1 MTNAMNKE
9 NEKVITGKQMV
20 EYLVLVAI
28 SLISLIALSTVV
40 IKLSTL
46 LFHISGV
53 NEIILGGKV
62 GFLVW
67 LVFLGFISVKAI
79 RESRS

>member
-1 MTNAMNKE
+1 MTNAMNNE
-9 NEKVITGKQMV
+9 NKKVINGKQMV

-40 IKLSTL
+40 IKLSSL
-46 LFHISGV
+46 LFSISGV
-53 NEIILGGKV
+53 NAVTLGGKV

-67 LVFLGFISVKAI
+67 LVFLGFISVKII

>member
-9 NEKVITGKQMV
+9 NKKVINGKQMV

-46 LFHISGV
+46 LFSISGV
-53 NEIILGGKV
+53 NAVTLGGKV

>member
-9 NEKVITGKQMV
+9 NKNVITGKQMV

-28 SLISLIALSTVV
+28 SLFALIALSTVV
-40 IKLSTL
+40 IGLSTL
-46 LFHISGV
+46 LFNISGI
-53 NEIILGGKV
+53 NAITLGGKA

-67 LVFLGFISVKAI
+67 LVFLGFISVKTI

>member
-9 NEKVITGKQMV
+9 NKKVINGKQMV

-28 SLISLIALSTVV
+28 SLISLIALSTVA

-46 LFHISGV
+46 LFSISGV
-53 NEIILGGKV
+53 NAVTLGGKV

>member
-9 NEKVITGKQMV
+9 NKNVITGKQMV

-46 LFHISGV
+46 LFSISGV
-53 NEIILGGKV
+53 NAVTLGGKV

>member
-9 NEKVITGKQMV
+9 NKNVITGKQMV

-28 SLISLIALSTVV
+28 SLLALIALSTVV
-40 IKLSTL
+40 IGLSTL
-46 LFHISGV
+46 LFNISGV
-53 NEIILGGKV
+53 NAINFGGKT

>member
-9 NEKVITGKQMV
+9 NKNVITGKQMV

-28 SLISLIALSTVV
+28 SLIALIALSTIV
-40 IKLSTL
+40 IQLSTL
-46 LFHISGV
+46 LFSISGV
-53 NEIILGGKV
+53 NAVILGGKT

>member
-9 NEKVITGKQMV
+9 NKKVINGKQMV
-20 EYLVLVAI
+20 EYMVLVAI
-28 SLISLIALSTVV
+28 SLFVLIALSTVV
-40 IKLSTL
+40 IGLSTM
-46 LFHISGV
+46 LFNISGV
-53 NEIILGGKV
+53 NAITLGGKT

>member
-9 NEKVITGKQMV
+9 NKKVINGKQMV
-20 EYLVLVAI
+20 EYLVLVAV

-46 LFHISGV
+46 LFSISGV
-53 NEIILGGKV
+53 NAVTLGGKV

>member
-9 NEKVITGKQMV
+9 NKNVITGKQMV

-28 SLISLIALSTVV
+28 SLLALIALSTVV
-40 IKLSTL
+40 IGLSTL
-46 LFHISGV
+46 LFNISGV
-53 NEIILGGKV
+53 NAINLGGKA

-67 LVFLGFISVKAI
+67 LIFLGFISVKAI

>member
-1 MTNAMNKE
+1 MTNEMNKE
-9 NEKVITGKQMV
+9 NKNVITGKQMV
-20 EYLVLVAI
+20 EYLLLVAI

-46 LFHISGV
+46 LFRISGV
-53 NEIILGGKV
+53 NAVTLGGKV

>member
-9 NEKVITGKQMV
+9 NKNVITGKQMV

-28 SLISLIALSTVV
+28 SLISLNALSTVV

-46 LFHISGV
+46 LFSISGV
-53 NEIILGGKV
+53 NAVTLGGKV

-67 LVFLGFISVKAI
+67 LVFLGFISVKTI
-79 RESRS
+79 KESRS

>member
-9 NEKVITGKQMV
+9 NKKVINGKQMV

-28 SLISLIALSTVV
+28 SLLALIALSTVV
-40 IKLSTL
+40 IGLSTL
-46 LFHISGV
+46 LFNISGV
-53 NEIILGGKV
+53 NAINLGGKT

>member
-9 NEKVITGKQMV
+9 NTNVITGKQMV

-28 SLISLIALSTVV
+28 SLLALIALSTVV
-40 IKLSTL
+40 IGLSTL
-46 LFHISGV
+46 LFNISGV
-53 NEIILGGKV
+53 NAINLGGKA

-67 LVFLGFISVKAI
+67 LIFLGFISVKAI

>member
-9 NEKVITGKQMV
+9 NKKVINGKQMV
-20 EYLVLVAI
+20 EYLLLVAI

-46 LFHISGV
+46 LFSISGV
-53 NEIILGGKV
+53 NAVTLGGKV

-67 LVFLGFISVKAI
+67 LVFLGFVSVKAI

>member
-9 NEKVITGKQMV
+9 NKKVINGKQMV

-28 SLISLIALSTVV
+28 SLFVLIALSTVV
-40 IKLSTL
+40 IGLSTM
-46 LFHISGV
+46 LFNISGV
-53 NEIILGGKV
+53 NGIILGGKV

>member
-9 NEKVITGKQMV
+9 NKKVIYGKKMV
-20 EYLVLVAI
+20 EYLVLIAI

-46 LFHISGV
+46 LFSISGV
-53 NEIILGGKV
+53 NAVILGGKV

>member
-9 NEKVITGKQMV
+9 NKKVINGKQMV
-20 EYLVLVAI
+20 EYLLLVAI

-46 LFHISGV
+46 LFSISGV
-53 NEIILGGKV
+53 NAVTLGGKV

>member
-9 NEKVITGKQMV
+9 NKNVITGKQMV

-28 SLISLIALSTVV
+28 SLLALIALSTVV
-40 IKLSTL
+40 IGLSTL
-46 LFHISGV
+46 LFNISGV
-53 NEIILGGKV
+53 NAINQRRKT

>member
-1 MTNAMNKE
+1 MTNAMNNE
-9 NEKVITGKQMV
+9 NKKVINGKQMV

-46 LFHISGV
+46 LFNISGV
-53 NEIILGGKV
+53 NAVTLGGKV

>member
-9 NEKVITGKQMV
+9 NKNVITGKQMV

-28 SLISLIALSTVV
+28 SLISLNALSTVV

-46 LFHISGV
+46 LFSISGV
-53 NEIILGGKV
+53 NAVTLGGKV

-67 LVFLGFISVKAI
+67 LVFLGFISVKTI

>member
-9 NEKVITGKQMV
+9 NKNVITGKQMV

-28 SLISLIALSTVV
+28 SLLALIALSTVV
-40 IKLSTL
+40 IGLSTL
-46 LFHISGV
+46 LFNISGV
-53 NEIILGGKV
+53 NTINLGGKT

>member
-9 NEKVITGKQMV
+9 NERVINGKQMV

-46 LFHISGV
+46 LFSISGV
-53 NEIILGGKV
+53 NAVTLGGKV

-67 LVFLGFISVKAI
+67 LVFLGFISVTAVKK
-79 RESRS
+79 SRA

>member
-1 MTNAMNKE
+1 MTNAMNNE
-9 NEKVITGKQMV
+9 NKKVINGKQMV

-46 LFHISGV
+46 LFSISGV
-53 NEIILGGKV
+53 NAVTLGGKV

>member
-1 MTNAMNKE
+1 MTNAMNNE
-9 NEKVITGKQMV
+9 NKKVINGKQMV

-46 LFHISGV
+46 LFSISGV
-53 NEIILGGKV
+53 NAVTLGGKV

-67 LVFLGFISVKAI
+67 LVFLGFISVKTI

>member
-9 NEKVITGKQMV
+9 NKKVINGKQMV

-28 SLISLIALSTVV
+28 SLFVLIALSTVV

-46 LFHISGV
+46 FFSISGV
-53 NEIILGGKV
+53 NTVTLGGKV

>member
-9 NEKVITGKQMV
+9 NKRVINGKQMV
-20 EYLVLVAI
+20 EYLLLVAI

-46 LFHISGV
+46 LFSISGV
-53 NEIILGGKV
+53 NAVTLGGKF

>member
-1 MTNAMNKE
+1 MTNAMSKE
-9 NEKVITGKQMV
+9 NKKVINGKQMV

-28 SLISLIALSTVV
+28 SLFVLIALSIVV

-46 LFHISGV
+46 LFSISGV
-53 NEIILGGKV
+53 NAVTLGGKV

-67 LVFLGFISVKAI
+67 LVFLGFISVKTI

>member
-9 NEKVITGKQMV
+9 NKNVITGKQMV

-46 LFHISGV
+46 LFSISGV
-53 NEIILGGKV
+53 NEVTLGGKV

-67 LVFLGFISVKAI
+67 LVFLGFISVKSI
-79 RESRS
+79 QKSRS

>member
-9 NEKVITGKQMV
+9 NKKVINGKQMV
-20 EYLVLVAI
+20 EYLLLVAI

-46 LFHISGV
+46 LFSISGV
-53 NEIILGGKV
+53 NAVTLGGKV

-67 LVFLGFISVKAI
+67 LVFLGFISVKSI
-79 RESRS
+79 QKSRS